1 MKTIC
6 WLLFSHLKV
15 YFEISKIKIS
25 HFPYECMLRDLSA
38 LCSVSCRQSKQL
50 LRAKINL
57 ESVRFEPLTKL
68 EPIFYTKIVIFK
80 SNFHQEAVKGRG
92 QT

>member
-1 MKTIC
+1 MKTIY

-38 LCSVSCRQSKQL
+38 LWCSLYAAELIPLLSRNLSK
-50 LRAKINL
+50 
-57 ESVRFEPLTKL
+57 VKL
-68 EPIFYTKIVIFK
+68 KLK
-80 SNFHQEAVKGRG
+80 
-92 QT
+92 

>member
-1 MKTIC
+1 MKTIY

-38 LCSVSCRQSKQL
+38 LCGFRFQK
-50 LRAKINL
+50 NL
-57 ESVRFEPLTKL
+57 KSFPIQVLSHPWSSAHCQIRVRFVPGIL
-68 EPIFYTKIVIFK
+68 
-80 SNFHQEAVKGRG
+80 
-92 QT
+92 